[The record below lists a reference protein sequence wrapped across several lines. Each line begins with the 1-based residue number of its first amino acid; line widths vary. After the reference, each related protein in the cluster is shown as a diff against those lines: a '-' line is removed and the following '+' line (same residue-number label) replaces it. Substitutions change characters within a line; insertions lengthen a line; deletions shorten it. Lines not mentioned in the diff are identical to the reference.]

1 VFFIHYFLRQ
11 VPLAAGVEQHYNNT
25 YNDFTNNDFTNN
37 DFTNNDFTY
46 NSNKGD
52 ITYMF
57 LFTVITK
64 AIYKKSQ
71 L

>member
-1 VFFIHYFLRQ
+1 MLTEMINVEEQNTFFVFFIHYFLRQ

-25 YNDFTNNDFTNN
+25 
-37 DFTNNDFTY
+37 NNDFTY

-57 LFTVITK
+57 LLAVISK
-64 AIYKKSQ
+64 VSCNSYK
-71 L
+71 